1 MQRKSN
7 SKLGKFTT
15 CTGIYRKQN
24 KSVKI
29 RLSDYFDI
37 EYFPD
42 LHYYTDIPVSSKTF
56 SFEKVNLGPDFIGYV
71 QWHKAE
77 AYGIIEI
84 LVYNRY
90 NINIEID
97 NFPDLKEN
105 YKSLIENFD
114 LKKLNEI
121 NRK

>member
-1 MQRKSN
+1 MAQ
-7 SKLGKFTT
+7 
-15 CTGIYRKQN
+15 
-24 KSVKI
+24 
-29 RLSDYFDI
+29 
-37 EYFPD
+37 
-42 LHYYTDIPVSSKTF
+42 
-56 SFEKVNLGPDFIGYV
+56 
-71 QWHKAE
+71 AE